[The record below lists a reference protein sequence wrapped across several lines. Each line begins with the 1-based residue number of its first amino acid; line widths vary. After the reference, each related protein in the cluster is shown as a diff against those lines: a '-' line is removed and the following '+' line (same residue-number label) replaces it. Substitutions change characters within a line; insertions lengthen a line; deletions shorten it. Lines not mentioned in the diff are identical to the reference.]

1 MGTRLTER
9 RFNWNLA
16 VIPVILLLC
25 VISLINLRNAD
36 YYSGDIY
43 HQRQVIWYLLSIIVA
58 VVVAALDLK
67 IFERLAWPA
76 YIVVSILLVVCLVA
90 GKEVNYSKRWVEIA
104 GINIQPSE
112 LLKISMVLI
121 LGRLLRELHKPEYHT
136 LKSLWKVLLVVLAP
150 SALVLAEP
158 DLGTTLCV
166 LFTAA
171 TVILYEGVKIR
182 TVALLVGIVLL
193 VFPLSWKFGIIQE
206 YQKDRVRLW
215 LDPDQFKW
223 DPEAKKLLDKTLQPE
238 QALWA
243 IGAGGFLGKGSF
255 QASKTR
261 LKYLPEMQTDFI
273 LATYAEEHGFL
284 GCLVLLLLYGGVLVW
299 GAYVARNARDR
310 FGVLVAVGVTSYL
323 FWQMAMNIGMVTGL
337 LPVVG
342 VTLPL
347 MSYGGSSLLSVMVG
361 IGLLMNIGF
370 YRGRV

>member
-76 YIVVSILLVVCLVA
+76 YIAVTILLVITLVA
-90 GKEVNYSKRWVEIA
+90 GKEVNFSKRWVEIA
-104 GINIQPSE
+104 GINVQPSE

-121 LGRLLRELHKPEYHT
+121 LGRLLREMHKPEYHS
-136 LKSLWKVLLVVLAP
+136 LRSLWKVLLVVLAP

-158 DLGTTLCV
+158 DLGTTLCI

-171 TVILYEGVKIR
+171 TVILYEGVKLR
-182 TVALLVGIVLL
+182 TVALLIGIVLL
-193 VFPLSWKFGIIQE
+193 VFPLSWKFGIIQD

-284 GCLVLLLLYGGVLVW
+284 GCTVLLVLYAGLLLW

-310 FGVLVAVGVTSYL
+310 FGVLVAVGVTSYM
-323 FWQMAMNIGMVTGL
+323 FWQTMMNVGMVTGL

-342 VTLPL
+342 ITLPF
-347 MSYGGSSLLSVMVG
+347 MSYGGSSLLSLMVG